1 MAETLEDVLFAVI
14 LLLLLSRVV
23 GILARRFGVA
33 NLVGNVMAGV
43 LLGPV
48 LIFLARPLGLQWGMR
63 PSEPMAVFADFGI
76 IILMLFTGLETD
88 FHTFRQVKRASVVVG
103 IGGVLVTFAL
113 LLASLLAL
121 GLDLNVS
128 LFIAALL
135 SNTAIE
141 VSAGILHRFPESQ
154 LKAVVIGA
162 SFVDDIV
169 AVMLLGIVSSLI
181 FVGGPDVAD
190 ISLIAVKLV
199 LFLVA
204 SLVLFAWVLDRLLDR
219 LMRRGDNLLLTTT
232 LIVALAFALLA
243 GELGLH
249 PVIGAYVA
257 GFVIGRWGSR
267 PDPMLEHSIARG
279 RLLREIEAPL
289 NAFFAPFF
297 FGYVGLMF
305 VTVGEP
311 DWAHIVGLVVVL
323 TALAL
328 AGKILGCGIGAR
340 MTGFSRRE
348 GFVIGLA
355 MGGRGALEIVLL
367 RFGLDTGVMTATEFT
382 TVVVVILLTVVLS
395 PILFGRGARALLGR
409 SRE

>member
-1 MAETLEDVLFAVI
+1 
-14 LLLLLSRVV
+14 
-23 GILARRFGVA
+23 
-33 NLVGNVMAGV
+33 
-43 LLGPV
+43 
-48 LIFLARPLGLQWGMR
+48 
-63 PSEPMAVFADFGI
+63 
-76 IILMLFTGLETD
+76 
-88 FHTFRQVKRASVVVG
+88 
-103 IGGVLVTFAL
+103 VTFAL